1 MLHVERIGG
10 LAGFGGTASHIR
22 SRGQVDETAL
32 SDSDKK
38 SVEELFRSQR
48 SQGTAKP
55 KTSQM
60 PDAFRY
66 RISRDT
72 PAGSE
77 TVEVPESLVPKTLTQ
92 SVKDELI

>member
-22 SRGQVDETAL
+22 SRGQVDEAAL

-38 SVEELFRSQR
+38 AVEELFRSQS
-48 SQGTAKP
+48 SQKKA

-66 RISRDT
+66 RISRTT
-72 PAGSE
+72 PAGAE

-92 SVKDELI
+92 SVKDELV